1 VAAWRPITTHPILRK
16 EKNMSQ
22 HDQVQ
27 KQGTAEDEVD
37 KWYVHRYPI
46 TQETPVLKDDKT
58 VLRVTYTDGL
68 LQADFDLEDGS
79 DPMALHKNCLDRES
93 FYGEGDKY
101 KTRIIPFRAG
111 DPQQPNGPQ
120 VEALVGIISLIKGS
134 VGVRDIF
141 LAIRE
146 DWNEE
151 LDLSSDFDFTAYE
164 IQLPFFDHKIATHCS
179 EIDLNANSNLDLKNN
194 PLNFKVKVKASDPNP
209 PCNARVFQGGD
220 AVDQVGGIYLPMG
233 DTRALLMLFYHHVAL
248 PIETPGSTSLA
259 LTHIPGDPLC
269 TTLHAGLGYPVGG

>member
-22 HDQVQ
+22 HDKVQ
-27 KQGTAEDEVD
+27 KQGTAEDDVD

-46 TQETPVLKDDKT
+46 TQEMPVLKDHKT

-68 LQADFDLEDGS
+68 LQADFDLKDGS

-111 DPQQPNGPQ
+111 DPQRPGGPQ
-120 VEALVGIISLIKGS
+120 VEALVGIVSLKCD
-134 VGVRDIF
+134 VAVRDIF

-146 DWNEE
+146 DWKEE
-151 LDLSSDFDFTAYE
+151 PDLRSDFDFAAYE
-164 IQLPFFDHKIATHCS
+164 IQLPFSDHKIATHCS
-179 EIDLNANSNLDLKNN
+179 EIDLNANANLDLKNN
-194 PLNFKVKVKASDPNP
+194 PLNFKVKASDPKS
-209 PCNARVFQGGD
+209 CNTRVFQGSD

-233 DTRALLMLFYHHVAL
+233 DTKALLMLFYHHFAL
-248 PIETPGSTSLA
+248 PIETPGSTSLKRRD
-259 LTHIPGDPLC
+259 IPGDPLC